1 MSFIKNIN
9 PTGAITDFIAVF
21 RQAGS
26 NRWWITLLAL
36 AMTVGTFSIMTG
48 ESWKKQRPLPE
59 ITYITSWPADRT
71 DAETQAFIVENQKR
85 KEAAEKAQQAV
96 DAELRGLWK
105 SLGRAS
111 GIDVEAIDAKANKD
125 RAAEQAAEK
134 AKLEQ
139 LTGQKLD
146 R

>member
-36 AMTVGTFSIMTG
+36 ALTVGTFSIMTG

-71 DAETQAFIVENQKR
+71 DAETQAFIAENQKR

>member
-9 PTGAITDFIAVF
+9 PTGAITDFIGVF

-26 NRWWITLLAL
+26 NRWWITLVALAL
-36 AMTVGTFSIMTG
+36 TIGTFSIMTG

-71 DAETQAFIVENQKR
+71 DAETQAFIAENQKR

-111 GIDVEAIDAKANKD
+111 GIDVEAIDAKASKE

-134 AKLEQ
+134 ARLEQ